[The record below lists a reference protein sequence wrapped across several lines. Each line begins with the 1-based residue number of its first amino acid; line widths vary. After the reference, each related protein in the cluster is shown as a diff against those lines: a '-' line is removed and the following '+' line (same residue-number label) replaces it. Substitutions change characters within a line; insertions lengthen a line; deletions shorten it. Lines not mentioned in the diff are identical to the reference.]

1 MFCRLPFS
9 FPDGTFQ
16 GAGTRSLAYWLPHPG
31 ISDSHVEFNCNL
43 KFADIPHLQNT
54 LIKRTF
60 GLSRRNRLPIILFLL
75 LAPNRS
81 LDIDT
86 VMLWAAFSLAF
97 FGFLR
102 CSELTCNGQ
111 FDCTVHLMDEEIAF
125 FPNITSPQHMTV
137 CIKKSK
143 TDPFRQ
149 SSTITIARS
158 QSNVCEVAATRDF
171 LLQTPDSSVQSPMFQ
186 FKDGTPLSRRTL
198 ASNLHTLL
206 DLCGLQSN
214 NYNTHSFRIEA
225 AMTAAAAGLPSWLI
239 KILGRW
245 CSDSYERYIHL
256 PQATILQ
263 VPSTMAAYHQSRT
276 RTENLTTFDPW
287 K

>member
-1 MFCRLPFS
+1 MPR
-9 FPDGTFQ
+9 
-16 GAGTRSLAYWLPHPG
+16 
-31 ISDSHVEFNCNL
+31 
-43 KFADIPHLQNT
+43 LQNT
-54 LIKRTF
+54 LRGIKRTL
-60 GLSRRNRLPIILFLL
+60 GLSRRNRLPVTLFILESIFKLL
-75 LAPNRS
+75 TPS
-81 LDIDT
+81 HCLDIDT

-111 FDCTVHLMDEEIAF
+111 FDRNVHLTREDFAF
-125 FPNITSPQHMTV
+125 FPNIVSPQQMTV
-137 CIKKSK
+137 RIKKSK

-149 SSTITIARS
+149 TSTITIASSR
-158 QSNVCEVAATRDF
+158 SNVCAVAATRDF
-171 LLQTPDSSVQSPMFQ
+171 LLQTPDSFPQSPMFQ

-206 DLCGLQSN
+206 ELCGLQPN
-214 NYNTHSFRIEA
+214 NYNTHSFRIGA
-225 AMTAAAAGLPSWLI
+225 ATTAAAAGLSAWLI

-245 CSDSYERYIHL
+245 RSDSYQRYIHL

-263 VPSTMAAYHQSRT
+263 VPTTMVAYHQNHT
-276 RTENLTTFDPW
+276 GVENLTTFNPW